1 MWARR
6 TCRSSVSPKKSVV
19 VLVVPDPVPDDPCTI
34 QDANRS
40 MVTGYA
46 HGIDWSRLAHA
57 LELETRVSG
66 VEGEGSVGLPRLVLN
81 FRRELAKEFP
91 ESGVRA

>member
-1 MWARR
+1 M
-6 TCRSSVSPKKSVV
+6 
-19 VLVVPDPVPDDPCTI
+19 VPDPVPDDPFI
-34 QDANRS
+34 LQDADRS

-46 HGIDWSRLAHA
+46 HGIDWSRLAYA
-57 LELETRVSG
+57 FELETRVSR
-66 VEGEGSVGLPRLVLN
+66 VEREGSVRLPRLVPN

>member
-1 MWARR
+1 
-6 TCRSSVSPKKSVV
+6 
-19 VLVVPDPVPDDPCTI
+19 
-34 QDANRS
+34 

-46 HGIDWSRLAHA
+46 HGIDWSRLAYA
-57 LELETRVSG
+57 FELETRVSR
-66 VEGEGSVGLPRLVLN
+66 VEREGSVRLPRLVPN